1 VNAAL
6 KAAHSPAGGARRRL
20 AWVAAGVLAAAVSSW
35 AMYQEVAAYHHPTVI
50 LAGQD
55 FWNNT
60 WLALR
65 ELMSGANIY
74 APVHA
79 VVPGIEPAW
88 PASPHVPASL
98 LWQAPFAAM
107 PIPIAL
113 FAFTLASILAI
124 WAGIFVL
131 ARPAAPWAV
140 IGTAA
145 CGAFAIGIG
154 GGPETL
160 LLGQPTGFM
169 LLGLAILVRT
179 RRPWLA
185 GLGLMLAATTLQTG
199 LPLAL
204 ALLVLNGWP
213 VLWRGMTL
221 ILGCSALPV
230 GLEVAN
236 SGLSRLVTSFTAS
249 AAVHLGRQ
257 SNRIDLGALLRA
269 LGISTVL
276 QVAAGIALLGGCL
289 AYIATLP
296 HEARRIDSPPVLSL
310 VVSVTLLC
318 TYHQYYD
325 MLLVGA
331 GLAPL
336 ILIVDR
342 SWRMLPCLGLA
353 VIGATLAAYQFRD
366 ITTPLCLVGVALA
379 SALATWM
386 DTHRDTAAE
395 APALIVAGQPTS
407 WQVS

>member
-1 VNAAL
+1 VNAPRKTAP
-6 KAAHSPAGGARRRL
+6 ARGQDAHRRL
-20 AWVAAGVLAAAVSSW
+20 AWVAAGTLAAAVSYW
-35 AMYQEVAAYHHPTVI
+35 AMYQEIATYRHPTVI

-65 ELMSGANIY
+65 ELLSHVNIY
-74 APVHA
+74 APTHA
-79 VVPGIEPAW
+79 VIPGIEPAW

-107 PIPIAL
+107 PIPFAL

-131 ARPAAPWAV
+131 TRPAAPWAV
-140 IGTAA
+140 LGTAA

-169 LLGLAILVRT
+169 LLGLAILVRA

-185 GLGLMLAATTLQTG
+185 GLGFMLTAATLQTG
-199 LPLAL
+199 LPLAF

-213 VLWRGMTL
+213 VLWRGITL
-221 ILGCSALPV
+221 ILGCSELQV
-230 GLEVAN
+230 GMEVAH
-236 SGLSRLVTSFTAS
+236 SGLSGLVTSFISS

-257 SNRIDLGALLRA
+257 SNRIDFGVLLRA
-269 LGISTVL
+269 LGVSAVGL
-276 QVAAGIALLGGCL
+276 QVAAGIAVLGVCL
-289 AYIATLP
+289 AFLATLP
-296 HEARRIDSPPVLSL
+296 REARRIDNPPVLCL

-331 GLAPL
+331 GVAPL

-342 SWRMLPCLGLA
+342 SWRMLPCFGFA
-353 VIGATLAAYQFRD
+353 VVGATLAAYDFRD
-366 ITTPLCLVGVALA
+366 ITTPLCLVGVAVA
-379 SALATWM
+379 SAVAARM
-386 DTHRDTAAE
+386 VTHREVAAE
-395 APALIVAGQPTS
+395 APALILAG
-407 WQVS
+407 

>member
-1 VNAAL
+1 VTAVRKTTQAL
-6 KAAHSPAGGARRRL
+6 GQDARRRL
-20 AWVAAGVLAAAVSSW
+20 AWVAAAILAAAVSCW
-35 AMYQEVAAYHHPTVI
+35 AMYQEIAAYRHPTVI

-65 ELMSGANIY
+65 ELLSGANIY
-74 APVHA
+74 APTHA
-79 VVPGIEPAW
+79 IVPGIEPAW

-98 LWQAPFAAM
+98 LWQAPFSAM

-131 ARPAAPWAV
+131 TRPAAPWAV
-140 IGTAA
+140 VGTAA

-169 LLGLAILVRT
+169 LLGLAILVRA
-179 RRPWLA
+179 RRAWLA
-185 GLGLMLAATTLQTG
+185 GLGFMLAATTLQTG

-213 VLWRGMTL
+213 VLWRGMSL

-236 SGLSRLVTSFTAS
+236 SGLSHLVTSFTAS

-257 SNRIDLGALLRA
+257 SNRIDLGVLLRA
-269 LGISTVL
+269 LGVSAVDL
-276 QVAAGIALLGGCL
+276 QVAAGIALLCGCL
-289 AYIATLP
+289 AYLARLP
-296 HEARRIDSPPVLSL
+296 REARRMDNPAVLCL

-331 GLAPL
+331 GLAPVV
-336 ILIVDR
+336 LIVDR
-342 SWRMLPCLGLA
+342 SWRMLPCFGLA
-353 VIGATLAAYQFRD
+353 VVGATLAAYDFRD
-366 ITTPLCLVGVALA
+366 VTTPLCLIGVAAA
-379 SALATWM
+379 SAVAVRMATR
-386 DTHRDTAAE
+386 RDVAAE
-395 APALIVAGQPTS
+395 IPTLILAG
-407 WQVS
+407 